1 MFKLVIFLWCLICTF
16 VNASPVQRY
25 PFKFEISTHYSGVSS
40 WAKYNDHF
48 LKGSYHINRSD
59 AFGNITYNYAHLAS
73 LRLGSLLN
81 ETTSD
86 LTLNHFFLTQGIC
99 VLLTPKPYQL
109 SGYYLNNYKKL
120 SARFGDFGA
129 SVDREESVISSDYLT
144 TLSVFGS
151 YKIAS
156 YKTTIRANFW
166 NLIPSD
172 TDTLGY
178 GLKLEAK
185 TIVMLNKNPHR
196 FGVGNMYYSWKESLV
211 KTAYFEPDDYLFS
224 FYDQLRQ
231 KRFKSTESLYLS
243 YETST
248 TIEKTRLYFDMFAYT
263 TWNLFLTKLTIEYPL
278 DYNLGLLT
286 QLFYST
292 GLSNYGVRVNVIWK
306 Y

>member
-1 MFKLVIFLWCLICTF
+1 MFKLVIFLGYLICTL

-25 PFKFEISTHYSGVSS
+25 PFKFEISTHYLGVSS
-40 WAKYNDHF
+40 WVKYNDHF

-59 AFGNITYNYAHLAS
+59 AFGNITYNYAHLAL

-109 SGYYLNNYKKL
+109 SGYYFNDYKKL
-120 SARFGDFGA
+120 SARYGDFGA
-129 SVDREESVISSDYLT
+129 SVDREESAINSDFLT

-151 YKIAS
+151 YKIES
-156 YKTTIRANFW
+156 YKTTISANFW

-172 TDTLGY
+172 TDSLGY
-178 GLKLEAK
+178 GLKLETK

-196 FGVGNMYYSWKESLV
+196 VGMGNMYYSWKEPLV
-211 KTAYFEPDDYLFS
+211 KTVYFEPDDYLFS

>member
-1 MFKLVIFLWCLICTF
+1 MFKLVIFLGYLICTL

-25 PFKFEISTHYSGVSS
+25 PFKFEISTHYLGVSS
-40 WAKYNDHF
+40 WVKYNDHF

-59 AFGNITYNYAHLAS
+59 AFGNITYNYAHLAL

-109 SGYYLNNYKKL
+109 SGYYFNDYKKL
-120 SARFGDFGA
+120 SARYGDFGA
-129 SVDREESVISSDYLT
+129 SVDREESAINSDFLT

-151 YKIAS
+151 YKIES
-156 YKTTIRANFW
+156 YKTTISANFW

-172 TDTLGY
+172 TDSLGY
-178 GLKLEAK
+178 GLKLETK

-196 FGVGNMYYSWKESLV
+196 VGMGNMYYSWKEPLV
-211 KTAYFEPDDYLFS
+211 KTVYFEPDDYLFS

-248 TIEKTRLYFDMFAYT
+248 TIEKTTLYFDMFAYT

-292 GLSNYGVRVNVIWK
+292 GSSNYGARVNVIWK